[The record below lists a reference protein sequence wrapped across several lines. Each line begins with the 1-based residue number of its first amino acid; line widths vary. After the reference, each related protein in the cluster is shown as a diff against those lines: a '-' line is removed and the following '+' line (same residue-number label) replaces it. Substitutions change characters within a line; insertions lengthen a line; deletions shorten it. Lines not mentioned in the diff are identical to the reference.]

1 MAQLDRTAAGLN
13 ETTTELKT
21 DVLALTRKIVS
32 LEAEIDY
39 CRANVTAT
47 DAVANRVC
55 CNSRVPALPA
65 FVAFS
70 VLSSSSTV
78 QIGTDRA

>member
-1 MAQLDRTAAGLN
+1 MSHSTHRSRSNDGQQPPTMAHLTELLRGLN

-39 CRANVTAT
+39 LQGKRQL
-47 DAVANRVC
+47 R
-55 CNSRVPALPA
+55 
-65 FVAFS
+65 
-70 VLSSSSTV
+70 
-78 QIGTDRA
+78 